1 MSFPRYPAYKPSGV
15 EWLGEVPEHWQVKP
29 LKRVA
34 GIQTGLAKGK
44 EVEPEG
50 SIEVPFLRVANVQ
63 DSFLDLETVHTITI
77 SESSLNRYLLRP
89 GDVLMN
95 EGGDFDKLGRGCIWD
110 GTINPC
116 IHQNHVF
123 AVRPHSIRPSWLNV
137 YTSSKQA
144 NSYFISRSK
153 QSTNL
158 ASISSSNL
166 MDLLVPIAP
175 DSETE
180 EILAFLDRETAKIDA
195 LIAEQQHLIELLQE
209 KRQAVISHAVT
220 KGLNPNAPM
229 KDSGV
234 EWLGEVPEHWEIMD
248 LVKTTLL
255 LQTGPFG
262 SQLGTA
268 DYKDE
273 GIAVI
278 NPSNIIEGS
287 INASSG
293 PFITTKKALELERHK
308 LYKGDL
314 VIARRGEMGRCAVV
328 EDGQEEKLCGTGSI
342 LVRPLDW
349 MRTDFMAH
357 IIRSEYSRAS
367 LSLNSVGSTMENLS
381 AAIVGKLRIPVP
393 PRDEQAQIVDW
404 IRSIASS
411 YQSLANNSVR
421 AIELLQERRSTLISA
436 AVTGQIDVRGLV
448 EAEGSE
454 L

>member
-1 MSFPRYPAYKPSGV
+1 MSFPRYPSYKPSGV

-34 GIQTGLAKGK
+34 DIQTGLAKGK

-50 SIEVPFLRVANVQ
+50 SVEVPFLRVANVQ
-63 DSFLDLETVHTITI
+63 DGFLDLENVHTITI

-123 AVRPHSIRPSWLNV
+123 AVRPHSIRHSWLNV
-137 YTSSKQA
+137 YTSSAQA

-180 EILAFLDRETAKIDA
+180 EILDFLNRETAKIDA
-195 LIAEQQHLIELLQE
+195 LIAEQQRLIELLQE

-220 KGLNPNAPM
+220 KGLNPDAPM

-234 EWLGEVPEHWEIMD
+234 EWLGEVPEHWEVRP
-248 LVKTTLL
+248 LKHLANV
-255 LQTGPFG
+255 QTGMAKG
-262 SQLGTA
+262 
-268 DYKDE
+268 KDLE
-273 GIAVI
+273 GIETVDIPYLRVANVQDGYLDLDEVHLLSVPVTSIDRFLLKEGDVLMNEGGDFDKLGRGCIWSGEIDPCVHQNHVFAVRPHSVSGEWL
-278 NPSNIIEGS
+278 NVYTTSNAANSYFISRAKQSTNLAS
-287 INASSG
+287 ISSTNLMG
-293 PFITTKKALELERHK
+293 LPVPLPPPEE
-308 LYKGDL
+308 
-314 VIARRGEMGRCAVV
+314 ARG
-328 EDGQEEKLCGTGSI
+328 I
-342 LVRPLDW
+342 LVRLNALVKETEDLKISATQA
-349 MRTDFMAH
+349 TD
-357 IIRSEYSRAS
+357 
-367 LSLNSVGSTMENLS
+367 
-381 AAIVGKLRIPVP
+381 
-393 PRDEQAQIVDW
+393 
-404 IRSIASS
+404 
-411 YQSLANNSVR
+411 
-421 AIELLQERRSTLISA
+421 LLQERRTALISA
-436 AVTGQIDVRGLV
+436 TVTGQIDVRGLV
-448 EAEGSE
+448 ADGCTT
-454 L
+454 